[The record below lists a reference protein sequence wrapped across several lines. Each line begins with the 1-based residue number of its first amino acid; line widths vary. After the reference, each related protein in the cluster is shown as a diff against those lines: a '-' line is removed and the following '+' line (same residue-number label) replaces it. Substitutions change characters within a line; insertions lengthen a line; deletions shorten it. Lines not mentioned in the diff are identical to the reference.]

1 MGLQLQPDW
10 HFLGLKDGLEN
21 AESLAKALINHCAT
35 LDMHAMANDVA
46 PFLFQAA
53 DVNKVLHFQRLVNQ
67 YWNQE
72 SA

>member
-1 MGLQLQPDW
+1 
-10 HFLGLKDGLEN
+10 
-21 AESLAKALINHCAT
+21 
-35 LDMHAMANDVA
+35 MANDVA